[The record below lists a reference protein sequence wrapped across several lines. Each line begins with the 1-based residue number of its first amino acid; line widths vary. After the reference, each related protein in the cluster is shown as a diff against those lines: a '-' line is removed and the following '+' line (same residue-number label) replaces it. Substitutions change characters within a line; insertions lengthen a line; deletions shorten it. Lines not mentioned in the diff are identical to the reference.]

1 MKQIKVYDD
10 VNEMIE
16 ELVKLYRERGNRE
29 ATKQSVV
36 NALIIKAHKKECK

>member
-1 MKQIKVYDD
+1 MKQVKVYDD
-10 VNEMIE
+10 VNNMLE
-16 ELVKLYRERGNRE
+16 ELVAIYKEQGKRE